1 MDFSLLTLGTA
12 SALPTAN
19 RYPSAHILT
28 VRGRLFLID
37 CGESAQM
44 QIRKARV
51 SLAKIDNIFISHLH
65 GDHVFGLFGLL
76 STFAMAGR
84 MTPLYIYAP
93 AGLARILDFFKD
105 EFGEGV
111 KYDIVLNPVNCTAPV
126 QIYENRIM
134 EILAFPLRHREQ
146 TYGYLFREK
155 QPRRNIVKEAVG
167 KYNLSL
173 SEIARLKE
181 GLDIEKVSAAEV
193 TYVPYVPRSFAY
205 CSDTAPFK
213 ALPSWVKGVDLLY
226 HEATF
231 TEEYRELAKK
241 TFHST
246 AADAARCALAAGAK
260 RLVLGHY
267 SSRFKSL
274 TPVLQEARAIFK
286 ESYLAKEGSIFD
298 IPLLKYK
305 L

>member
-193 TYVPYVPRSFAY
+193 TYDPYVPRSFAY

-231 TEEYRELAKK
+231 TEEYRDLAKK

-286 ESYLAKEGSIFD
+286 ESCLAKEGSIFD

>member
-1 MDFSLLTLGTA
+1 MNKSHLQSLENFRFGCNKL
-12 SALPTAN
+12 N
-19 RYPSAHILT
+19 R
-28 VRGRLFLID
+28 
-37 CGESAQM
+37 
-44 QIRKARV
+44 
-51 SLAKIDNIFISHLH
+51 IFITHLH
-65 GDHVFGLFGLL
+65 GDHVFGIFGLL
-76 STFAMAGR
+76 STMSMLGR
-84 MTPLYIYAP
+84 KTPMNIYAP
-93 AGLARILDFFKD
+93 TAFGKILNDFMAS
-105 EFGEGV
+105 FGEGFNFEPVHHAV
-111 KYDIVLNPVNCTAPV
+111 KVSAPEK
-126 QIYENRIM
+126 IFEIRNM
-134 EILAFPLRHREQ
+134 EVLAFPLKHRIE

-155 QPRRNIVKEAVG
+155 QPGRNIVKEAVE

-181 GLDIEKVSAAEV
+181 GVDIEKVSAGEV
-193 TYVPYVPRSFAY
+193 TYIPYTPRSFAY

-213 ALPSWVKGVDLLY
+213 ALPEWVSGVDLLY

-267 SSRFKSL
+267 SSRFNSL
-274 TPVLQEARAIFK
+274 TPVLQEARAIFE